1 MSIVA
6 TAMVPSDDGVELGK
20 PLGSE
25 LGSEGDVTVAFDD
38 LKFSVV
44 NGKLQAAILQV
55 KKGKTDIL
63 HGVSGRISSRH
74 VMAIIGPSGSGK
86 TTLLEALAQQPYLVN
101 DKSVSITGQMR
112 VQEGGATGPW
122 KPLTRNFISAKC
134 SFMPQ
139 HDGLWPALTAYEN
152 LTYALMLFRSL
163 TSHGA
168 GVTAAID
175 ERVTQKLA
183 ELGLTGCRDVLVGS
197 PFLKGLSG
205 GQKRRLSL
213 GCNMMKENVK
223 VLFLD
228 EPTSGLD
235 AASAAEV
242 MKLITT
248 LAKSR
253 GFAVLCS
260 IHQPSSHVFYA
271 FDQVLLLSKGRVAY

>member
-1 MSIVA
+1 MSSTEMVA
-6 TAMVPSDDGVELGK
+6 TAMVPSDDSVELGK
-20 PLGSE
+20 PLEGD
-25 LGSEGDVTVAFDD
+25 GDVTVAFDD

-55 KKGKTDIL
+55 KEGKTEIL
-63 HGVSGRISSRH
+63 HGVSGRISSRR

-112 VQEGGATGPW
+112 VQEGGAAGAW
-122 KPLTRNFISAKC
+122 KPLTRNFLSEKC

-139 HDGLWPALTAYEN
+139 HDALWPALTAYEN
-152 LTYALMLFRSL
+152 LAYAALLFASA
-163 TSHGA
+163 GA

-175 ERVTQKLA
+175 ARVTQKLG

-242 MKLITT
+242 MRLITS
-248 LAKSR
+248 LAKSQ